1 MRIFTPSVATTLPLG
16 HRHIILPASNQLLN
30 NNIHQKQA
38 VSWSAI
44 HLRWGLSC
52 KKSQCVQLVG
62 YLRGRAPPWM
72 FDRTLNAALPNNL
85 LPTRRKSEEKLL
97 TTDIVQGNLGLS
109 LLPNSL
115 DLHQNNKMK
124 SCADPA
130 SSFP

>member
-85 LPTRRKSEEKLL
+85 LQHEESLRKSFLPL
-97 TTDIVQGNLGLS
+97 TLYKGISD
-109 LLPNSL
+109 
-115 DLHQNNKMK
+115 
-124 SCADPA
+124 
-130 SSFP
+130 FPYFLILRNYTKTTR